1 MEFTVQPAL
10 PKAPLRQFL
19 PGGMMTFFLLQSE
32 AILLGI
38 ARVYKR
44 CAIRKADLSYDG
56 SLVPFIGAS
65 GALLLLGVRG
75 GSHMAVAWRSKS
87 PPPFVRPWTRSIANK
102 DGRGGRPPA
111 DRAVLLQGR

>member
-1 MEFTVQPAL
+1 
-10 PKAPLRQFL
+10 
-19 PGGMMTFFLLQSE
+19 MTFFLLQPE

-44 CAIRKADLSYDG
+44 CYKQLANPCYDG

-65 GALLLLGVRG
+65 GALLLLGLQG
-75 GSHMAVAWRSKS
+75 GSHTAVAWRSRS
-87 PPPFVRPWTRSIANK
+87 PPLPLRPWTRSIADK
-102 DGRGGRPPA
+102 GGRGGRPAA